1 MALIEVILIL
11 IAVGVL
17 LWVVNTYLA
26 PYIWTPFLKIIN
38 VVAIIATI
46 IWLLNLFVPLDSL
59 FHIHV
64 GRN

>member
-17 LWVVNTYLA
+17 LGADHLSSPVHLDAV
-26 PYIWTPFLKIIN
+26 LKIIN